1 MVHFRGGEQTTQR
14 GLAAAGEELRHPV
27 HLNDVEANAHDHGAP
42 KLDVPADG
50 ATPLPAW
57 GRTPILRAPMARPRT
72 WFRSKVLLA
81 TVAGAVAGV
90 AVGWLLVLVLLRRS
104 TP

>member
-1 MVHFRGGEQTTQR
+1 
-14 GLAAAGEELRHPV
+14 
-27 HLNDVEANAHDHGAP
+27 
-42 KLDVPADG
+42 
-50 ATPLPAW
+50 
-57 GRTPILRAPMARPRT
+57 MARPRT